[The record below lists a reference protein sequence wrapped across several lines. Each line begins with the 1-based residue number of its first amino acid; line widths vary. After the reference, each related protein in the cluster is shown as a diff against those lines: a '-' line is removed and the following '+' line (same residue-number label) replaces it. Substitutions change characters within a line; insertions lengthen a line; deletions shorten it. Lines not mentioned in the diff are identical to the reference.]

1 MDEVDEYVDDL
12 IDDCDESTTV
22 ECPNC
27 GEQVY
32 EDAEQCPLCQ
42 QYIVP
47 DFDNHYRSTR
57 FSILTKIVIWLLI
70 VSLVL
75 PAVILFIDRLW

>member
-1 MDEVDEYVDDL
+1 MDEVNELDDW
-12 IDDCDESTTV
+12 DESTTLD
-22 ECPNC
+22 CPNC

-47 DFDNHYRSTR
+47 GLDHQSGSKKL
-57 FSILTKIVIWLLI
+57 SIGTKIIIYLVIA
-70 VSLVL
+70 SLVL
-75 PAVILFIDRLW
+75 PAVISLIDRIW